1 MDKPDL
7 IAEAAKIVFSFALFR
22 GILHQLVG
30 NPAAP
35 TNSIKS
41 PHFNMTLT
49 PAMDTA
55 ADWNLTNILTAL
67 IIVLTSCMV
76 LQSYWYRRHTY
87 QLFNRLGIPGPK
99 PNIIKGNGDLMRNPS
114 LLSIEVMDQW
124 QAEYGDIYGYFIGQK
139 PYIVIS
145 DLDLVQQVLISD
157 FHKFVNRPGMSIEIR
172 PVIHSMVGL
181 RDQRWKEV
189 RRVISP
195 TFSRRKL
202 RRISHSIQRCVDVLV
217 EVVGKNG
224 ITDAGMNFYDA
235 FQGLTCQVIG
245 ECALDTVIDCQRK
258 PDDAFLNSLRKFL
271 QAGNHPIIDLAIYFP
286 VVRKILAVIC
296 RIASPTG
303 QFTQSIIDNVQKVID
318 QRREDGTS
326 HNDILQLLL
335 DAAENKIDNS
345 ESDSSLS
352 SEVNELRG
360 GPRRPQYLLS
370 DDEIIANAWVF
381 LLGGFETTANALT
394 YCSYLLAT
402 HPEIQ
407 DKLQQEIVENIA
419 QDRSSEDL
427 TDEEY
432 DIIGHMPY
440 LDQVLCESLR
450 LFPPVVL
457 FVNREAGEDTQL
469 GKYHIPAGTN
479 VQIPVWQIHH
489 DRNLWP
495 DPYRFDPD
503 RFDSELKKSHHP
515 MAWIPFGTGPR
526 GCLGIRFAMVEAKI
540 ALVKLLQKYRLV
552 PCERTETKLTLTAP
566 TVTLNPKNGVWLR
579 AEVREAPDV

>member
-1 MDKPDL
+1 
-7 IAEAAKIVFSFALFR
+7 
-22 GILHQLVG
+22 
-30 NPAAP
+30 
-35 TNSIKS
+35 
-41 PHFNMTLT
+41 
-49 PAMDTA
+49 MDTA

-181 RDQRWKEV
+181 RGQRWKEV

-235 FQGLTCQVIG
+235 FQVQVKEITFVKDFLLIEFTFCEQGLTCQVIG

-407 DKLQQEIVENIA
+407 DKLHQEIVENIA
-419 QDRSSEDL
+419 QVHSTHKIIFLILYFKIEITNCYR
-427 TDEEY
+427 TD
-432 DIIGHMPY
+432 P
-440 LDQVLCESLR
+440 
-450 LFPPVVL
+450 
-457 FVNREAGEDTQL
+457 
-469 GKYHIPAGTN
+469 
-479 VQIPVWQIHH
+479 
-489 DRNLWP
+489 
-495 DPYRFDPD
+495 
-503 RFDSELKKSHHP
+503 LK
-515 MAWIPFGTGPR
+515 T
-526 GCLGIRFAMVEAKI
+526 
-540 ALVKLLQKYRLV
+540 
-552 PCERTETKLTLTAP
+552 
-566 TVTLNPKNGVWLR
+566 
-579 AEVREAPDV
+579 